1 MSGQPLRNPSD
12 AEKYRQAYLATLDL
26 QIANNDKNFQANK
39 LHRRTGVVS
48 TQITDYRSTSEKL
61 ADVTNLRILLRKY
74 LRQIADA
81 QNAEGIAQSL
91 SADQVQFASQHIEA
105 IIKDLKPNYKFGI
118 LREVFIPYLVNYM
131 EKEGI
136 NQLLEADIPVT
147 EGYEVEDISEDGVVS
162 LATLQRLFKIVE
174 EMPNNLFTDLKR
186 LKDIL
191 YDEIEKCSKLY
202 KTPEIEDALRAVDED
217 TKERVIRLYNEAQE
231 SLPTNAQI
239 DQEIR
244 KLQNENDTTM
254 LEEVL
259 LGIIEYLIQP
269 SVAIDCVRQA
279 EALLTESIE
288 SKATYEKA
296 TGSKQELLRKGQYAG
311 KPLKEGTIL
320 PELPSLTDVTNKR
333 EKRGVNKRLYTNP
346 QLMDWLKTYV
356 EAGAIKGIDFN
367 RSYDDDETLD
377 LFTENYRKMEKA
389 FERQQQR
396 IIVPR
401 PYTPYGGFE
410 SPLGSQEVEREEEQA
425 GGDGGGGG
433 GGAGAY
439 DIPNRIGAPR
449 SRQTGV
455 GADGRGL
462 RRKVGKGVSVATQTD
477 HTLGVPEKMKYAP
490 LGRYFINLVKLNND
504 VVSFVKKSGVSV
516 YDLKTQRVS
525 ESVAKILRKIVNGG
539 KPSFDD
545 LTALNEAD
553 KALLLDI
560 KHKAQVME
568 DLDVPQP
575 ADDRKDINQ
584 FEIMKGQLL
593 SGNDSVEMIKAFKRL
608 IVKLTHT
615 GRLPKGQAKELLMSM
630 AELGY

>member
-12 AEKYRQAYLATLDL
+12 AEKYRQAYLATLNL

-39 LHRRTGVVS
+39 LHKRTGVVS

-105 IIKDLKPNYKFGI
+105 IIKDLKPKYKFGI

-147 EGYEVEDISEDGVVS
+147 EGYEVEDISEEGVVS
-162 LATLQRLFKIVE
+162 LATLKRLAKIVE
-174 EMPNNLFTDLKR
+174 SIPDSLFSDLRDLKQA
-186 LKDIL
+186 L
-191 YDEIEKCSKLY
+191 YAEMEKVVKLF
-202 KTPEIEDALRAVDED
+202 KSPTIQDTLRVVDED
-217 TKERVIRLYNEAQE
+217 TKARVIQLYNEAQE

-239 DQEIR
+239 DQEI
-244 KLQNENDTTM
+244 QNIEKYSNEPQS

-259 LGIIEYLIQP
+259 LRLIEYLKQ
-269 SVAIDCVRQA
+269 SDVAVDCVRQA
-279 EALLTESIE
+279 EALLTESIKLKE
-288 SKATYEKA
+288 TFERA
-296 TGSKQELLRKGQYAG
+296 TGSKQELLRQGQYAG
-311 KPLKEGTIL
+311 KALKEGTIL
-320 PELPSLTDVTNKR
+320 PELPPLKDVTQKR

-346 QLMDWLKTYV
+346 QLIDFLKTYV
-356 EAGAIKGIDFN
+356 EAGAIKGINFN
-367 RSYDDDETLD
+367 RSYNDDETLE
-377 LFTENYRKMEKA
+377 LFTENYERMVKAYEK
-389 FERQQQR
+389 QQQR

-410 SPLGSQEVEREEEQA
+410 SPLGSQETEREEEQA

-439 DIPNRIGAPR
+439 DIPNRIGAPQ
-449 SRQTGV
+449 SRQIGV
-455 GADGRGL
+455 GGRGL

-593 SGNDSVEMIKAFKRL
+593 CGNDSVEMIKAFKRL